1 MRVRVK
7 SGRMGYYGL
16 MRRREGTEFEIEKP
30 EDFSDKWMEAVDGP
44 APARSEG
51 DAKLSK
57 TSKAP
62 KAEKSAAV

>member
-30 EDFSDKWMEAVDGP
+30 EDFSDKWMEAVDVPEPVKASDKAP
-44 APARSEG
+44 APAP
-51 DAKLSK
+51 A
-57 TSKAP
+57 KAP
-62 KAEKSAAV
+62 EKAKDK